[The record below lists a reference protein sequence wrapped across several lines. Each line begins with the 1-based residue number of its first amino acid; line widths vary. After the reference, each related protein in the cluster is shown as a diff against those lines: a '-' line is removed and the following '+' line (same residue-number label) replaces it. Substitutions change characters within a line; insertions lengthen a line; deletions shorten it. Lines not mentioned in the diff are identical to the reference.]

1 MYDFLKSKKELKI
14 LSIYL
19 IVLISFLFGTLN
31 EKMVNRQLVFEETLN
46 TIQNQCEK
54 IRGLKEE
61 EYSIDQVIEND
72 ILNMRLALYQWRNYP
87 NKIVNKLYSNGA
99 ENEKQFRKT
108 VNEVMDNYYTFVRD
122 PLVSNE

>member
-14 LSIYL
+14 FSIFL
-19 IVLISFLFGTLN
+19 IVFISFLSGTLN

-72 ILNMRLALYQWRNYP
+72 ILNMRLALYQWRNHP
-87 NKIVNKLYSNGA
+87 NKIVNKLYFDGA
-99 ENEKQFRKT
+99 ENEKQFSET
-108 VNEVMDNYYTFVRD
+108 VNEVMDVYYTFVRD

>member
-1 MYDFLKSKKELKI
+1 MYDSLKSKKELKI
-14 LSIYL
+14 FSIYL
-19 IVLISFLFGTLN
+19 IVFISFLFGTLN
-31 EKMVNRQLVFEETLN
+31 EKMVNGQLVFEETLN

-72 ILNMRLALYQWRNYP
+72 ILNMRLALYQWRNHS
-87 NKIVNKLYSNGA
+87 NKIVNKLYFDGA
-99 ENEKQFRKT
+99 ENEKKFRET
-108 VNEVMDNYYTFVRD
+108 VNEVMDVYYTFVRN

>member
-1 MYDFLKSKKELKI
+1 M
-14 LSIYL
+14 
-19 IVLISFLFGTLN
+19 IVFISFLFGTLN
-31 EKMVNRQLVFEETLN
+31 EKMVNRQLVFEEILN

-72 ILNMRLALYQWRNYP
+72 ILNMRLALYQWRNHS
-87 NKIVNKLYSNGA
+87 NKIVNKLYFDGA
-99 ENEKQFRKT
+99 ENEKKFRET
-108 VNEVMDNYYTFVRD
+108 VNEVMDVYYTFIRN

>member
-1 MYDFLKSKKELKI
+1 MYDFLKSKKESKI
-14 LSIYL
+14 FSIFL
-19 IVLISFLFGTLN
+19 IVFISFLSGTLN

-72 ILNMRLALYQWRNYP
+72 ILNMRLALYQWRNHP
-87 NKIVNKLYSNGA
+87 NKIVNKLYFDGA
-99 ENEKQFRKT
+99 ENEKQFSET
-108 VNEVMDNYYTFVRD
+108 VNEVMDVYYTFVRD